1 MKISLQ
7 SEKTLTL
14 DRLCNC
20 CIADR
25 ETKWNFAMK
34 KVAADKVRIL
44 AFGHCDSKAMVLLG
58 INDS

>member
-14 DRLCNC
+14 DHLCNY
-20 CIADR
+20 CIADM
-25 ETKWNFAMK
+25 ETKWNFAVK
-34 KVAADKVRIL
+34 KVVVDKVRIL
-44 AFGHCDSKAMVLLG
+44 VSGHYDSTAMVLLR